1 MPLLTTQISFSQL
14 NTSVANVTPSTTQ
27 LKLSTLLASNNFAL
41 YAGVWPPA
49 NTATSL
55 SSFKYTFSGTQT
67 GNKLVESTIIGSTRL
82 GYSVDLSSD
91 GTTLAVGAPN
101 NRGSR
106 GSVFIFTGSGTSWTQ
121 QAILEPTNF
130 TEIRDVYTQVG
141 YSVAVSSDGNT
152 VAMGAKGSDN
162 NVGAVFIYTRS
173 GSTWSQQT
181 KLTGSGM
188 SASSA
193 LGTSVAMSADGNTV
207 VSGASGDASGVGAV
221 VVWTRSGTTWTQ
233 QGAKITPTG
242 HSGAANF
249 GFSISCS
256 TDGNTM
262 SVGAPADNSN
272 RGATFVFTRSGTTW
286 SQQGSKLSNGTD
298 TQQGYSVSISADGNT
313 LGTSTN
319 GSEYVVIYT
328 RSGSTWTGLRTLLTD
343 LFPQRTY
350 ESSVSIS
357 ADGNTLIVGYLSDSY
372 KGAVWILKR
381 NGSTWTQAS
390 KNAVTPRFARNAA
403 FGRSVKIVG
412 STVIVGASGE
422 GYPLGTAYAFSYN
435 GTSLTSETKCVIT
448 GYTSGAQ
455 QGQALAINA
464 TNTTLVVGAPLEAN
478 STSSNYSTDVGA
490 CFVYTKSG
498 SSWVLQSKLQST
510 DYAASSYASPVR
522 WQGKSVDISGDG
534 DTIVVGGHGESDL
547 RTNAWIWTRSGTT
560 WSQQGSR
567 LGGSDAIS
575 GGTFGSET
583 QMVSISKD
591 GNTMA
596 YSDGYDNAGKGAVWV
611 WTRSGTTWTQQSS
624 KLTATETVSGNG
636 LLFGSSIALN
646 ATGDTLAIGAT
657 YNDNQK
663 GAFWVYSRSGST
675 WSIQGNRLVG
685 SSVTTGA
692 WLGYSISLSADGNT
706 LAVGAPLD
714 STVTTNRGSVFIYR
728 RTGTTWS
735 QQTKLVPV
743 DSSVSLTSA
752 NFGSDVRLSADGN
765 MLIVGAPQVKTSDN
779 IYRIGGVFI
788 FTRSGTTWSQQ
799 GSSFR
804 PNNYDALSNSPYIGS
819 SLALTPNG
827 QTIAMG
833 NYLDSGQAGATWTFT

>member
-14 NTSVANVTPSTTQ
+14 NTSVANVTPSTSQ
-27 LKLSTLLASNNFAL
+27 LKLSTLLASNNFSL
-41 YAGVWPPA
+41 FAGVWPPA

-55 SSFKYTFSGTQT
+55 SSFRYNFSGTQT
-67 GNKLVESTIIGSTRL
+67 GSKLVESTISGWTRL

-130 TEIRDVYTQVG
+130 TEIRDVYTGVG

-256 TDGNTM
+256 TDGNTV

-286 SQQGSKLSNGTD
+286 SQQGSKLSNPTD
-298 TQQGYSVSISADGNT
+298 SSQGYSVSMSSDGNT
-313 LGTSTN
+313 LAASSAAFTD
-319 GSEYVVIYT
+319 YVVIYT
-328 RSGSTWTGLRTLLTD
+328 RSGSTWTGLRVLLTE

-381 NGSTWTQAS
+381 SGSSWTQAS
-390 KNAVTPRFARNAA
+390 KNSVTPRFARNAA

-448 GYTSGAQ
+448 GYTSAAQ
-455 QGQALAINA
+455 QGQAMAVNA

-478 STSSNYSTDVGA
+478 STSSNYNTDVGA

-498 SSWVLQSKLQST
+498 SSWVLQSKLQTT
-510 DYAASSYASPVR
+510 DYAAQPYLSTSQ

-534 DTIVVGGHGESDL
+534 NTIVVGGHGESDA
-547 RTNAWIWTRSGTT
+547 RTSAWIWTRSGTT

-567 LGGSDAIS
+567 LAGSGANTVGAFS
-575 GGTFGSET
+575 SET
-583 QMVSISKD
+583 QMVAISKD
-591 GNTMA
+591 GNTVA
-596 YSDGYDNAGKGAVWV
+596 YSDVFDSGGAVWV
-611 WTRSGTTWTQQSS
+611 YTRSGTTWTQQSS
-624 KLTATETVSGNG
+624 KLTATESVAGTG
-636 LLFGSSIALN
+636 LGFGSSIALD
-646 ATGDTLAIGAT
+646 ATGDTLAIGAK
-657 YNDNQK
+657 YNDSWK

-714 STVTTNRGSVFIYR
+714 STVTSNRGSVFIYR

-743 DSSVSLTSA
+743 DSSVSVTGA
-752 NFGSDVRLSADGN
+752 YFGSDVRLSADGN
-765 MLIVGAPQVKTSDN
+765 MLIVGAPQIKTSDN
-779 IYRIGGVFI
+779 VYRIGGVFI

-804 PNNYDALSNSPYIGS
+804 PNNYDALLNNPQIGS
-819 SLALTPNG
+819 SLAMTPNG
-827 QTIAMG
+827 QTILMG
-833 NYLDSGQAGATWTFT
+833 NYFDAGQAGATWTFT